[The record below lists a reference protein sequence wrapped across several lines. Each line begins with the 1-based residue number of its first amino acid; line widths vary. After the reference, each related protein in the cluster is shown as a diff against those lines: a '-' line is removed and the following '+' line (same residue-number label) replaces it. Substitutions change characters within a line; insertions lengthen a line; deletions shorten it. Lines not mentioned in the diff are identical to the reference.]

1 MVRIYVCLVLSL
13 CTRLDLYSKRSSR
26 KREWQDHRWGALRHH
41 DALDKRIL
49 GPRGSNR
56 IERRDETRQVVYIQD
71 RRSPVRRQIFGA
83 FRADVSPG
91 L

>member
-13 CTRLDLYSKRSSR
+13 CTRLDFYSKRSSR